1 MSRFVD
7 IECTAVTEVIGRRKF
22 ESRED
27 IQEFLDNIPT
37 ADVVEVKHGYW
48 KPSPDGVNPIRC
60 SECNMPAPMASG
72 ENEFGD
78 FVISRYSSSYCH
90 ECGAKMDGGKK
101 VSMYRP

>member
-37 ADVVEVKHGYW
+37 ADVEEVRHGEW
-48 KPSPDGVNPIRC
+48 KINPDGYYPYC
-60 SECNMPAPMASG
+60 SECRYEPEYGNMTK
-72 ENEFGD
+72 
-78 FVISRYSSSYCH
+78 YCP
-90 ECGAKMDGGKK
+90 ECGAKIEGGDQNGNKTIFEE
-101 VSMYRP
+101 SIQTTRTD